1 MKKKLLIVAWSL
13 AAAIAYSQYS
23 SQTATVGT
31 TGMTVK
37 VQTTPAFVTLT
48 VTGPSNSYLGVG
60 ASFSGNG
67 MEAGADGFI
76 YNSAASLDY
85 TFNGIGVTPSA
96 DPVQDWTVLSNTTSG
111 STRTVVARR
120 SLAGGPGDIP
130 VPNGPGNIELFCARG
145 DGTMVLSYHGSN
157 NRDYVTLPMSFDP
170 SLGTGENAPKQEVSV
185 FPNPTGG
192 KLQFSHPNDIR
203 GIKLYDRTGR
213 LVLETKVKGGA
224 ADLKEIAVG
233 TYYLE
238 IELDSGQK
246 MYETIIR
253 K

>member
-1 MKKKLLIVAWSL
+1 MKKKLLIIACGL
-13 AAAIAYSQYS
+13 AASYGYSQYS
-23 SQTATVGT
+23 SPTATVGAI
-31 TGMTVK
+31 GMTVK

-48 VTGPSNSYLGVG
+48 VTGPSNSFLGVG

-76 YNSAASLDY
+76 YNSAATLDY
-85 TFNGIGVTPSA
+85 TFHGIGVTPTA
-96 DPVQDWTVLSNTTSG
+96 DPVQDWAVLSNTTSG

-145 DGTMVLSYHGSN
+145 DGTMVLSYHGPN
-157 NRDYVTLPMSFDP
+157 NREYVTLPMAFDP
-170 SLGTGENAPKQEVSV
+170 SLGTAENAPNQEFSV
-185 FPNPTGG
+185 FPNPTNG
-192 KLQFSHPNDIR
+192 KLQFSHPQDIR

-213 LVLETKVKGGA
+213 LVLETKLKGDTL
-224 ADLKEIAVG
+224 DLNETAVG